1 MIEQGMRFAFSGLGI
16 LISCRGCGT
25 GQILGIHDTAAV
37 THRTCTCFTNRVFC
51 ISMQMGKGHLCRGV
65 APGRAICRRG
75 KSTATGGN
83 KNCGNSHRNCRSRFS
98 ASKTTA
104 IRTCRSRCGSH
115 RLSSSPDLRI
125 YGTVR
130 PSQVSPMT
138 GFRLAQPSTH
148 TVAVPFVICTR
159 FSILPWGCYRS
170 HRHSN
175 GYSLADSITLRTHF
189 VNRKMGLQIDAG
201 CDSIS

>member
-1 MIEQGMRFAFSGLGI
+1 MPRLRHRADSGDSRYGGGHAQDLHLFYEPGF
-16 LISCRGCGT
+16 LH
-25 GQILGIHDTAAV
+25 IHAD
-37 THRTCTCFTNRVFC
+37 
-51 ISMQMGKGHLCRGV
+51 GEGHLCRGV

-125 YGTVR
+125 FRTVR